1 MGFRT
6 VKPADDSLDSFRDY
20 DRSPS
25 KWVEHRGVCGCGVT
39 TSMNCTVGPPGHPEN
54 GWWCSACW
62 ELRLRFQME
71 QERANAAHVVESAAD
86 QPLLLSQRST
96 PRRSVAGSSVLKD

>member
-25 KWVEHRGVCGCGVT
+25 KWVEHRGVCGCGVCGRCGGVLG
-39 TSMNCTVGPPGHPEN
+39 CTGGVYGCGL
-54 GWWCSACW
+54 GV
-62 ELRLRFQME
+62 F
-71 QERANAAHVVESAAD
+71 
-86 QPLLLSQRST
+86 
-96 PRRSVAGSSVLKD
+96 GY